1 MECFNSRAHEGRDDQ
16 PVINLE
22 DAIVSIHAPTRGATL
37 LLARACES
45 WRFNS
50 RAHEGRDLPI
60 RPKSNVLGRFQFT
73 RPRGARQC
81 VDGLPSVF
89 GKFQFT
95 RPRGARRQTR
105 SKKGLRKSF
114 NSRAHEGRDG
124 GYCIILLY
132 WNARAL
138 FRELAGTHR
147 PVRHQSLLFVM
158 HATLSP
164 FNTTSQNS
172 LFHCQRATTVR
183 LTPCT
188 A

>member
-1 MECFNSRAHEGRDDQ
+1 MICAAVFQFTR
-16 PVINLE
+16 P
-22 DAIVSIHAPTRGATL
+22 RGA
-37 LLARACES
+37 RPRS
-45 WRFNS
+45 QMPRKRFQPRFNS
-50 RAHEGRDLPI
+50 RAHEGRDLTKHILRQEPVVSI
-60 RPKSNVLGRFQFT
+60 HAPT
-73 RPRGARQC
+73 RGATPTSQGWFSEIHGFNSRAHEGRDDHFEDF
-81 VDGLPSVF
+81 VTGS
-89 GKFQFT
+89 T
-95 RPRGARRQTR
+95 
-105 SKKGLRKSF
+105 SF

-132 WNARAL
+132 WNARDL

>member
-1 MECFNSRAHEGRDDQ
+1 ME
-16 PVINLE
+16 L
-22 DAIVSIHAPTRGATL
+22 HAA
-37 LLARACES
+37 
-45 WRFNS
+45 
-50 RAHEGRDLPI
+50 
-60 RPKSNVLGRFQFT
+60 RFQFT
-73 RPRGARQC
+73 RPRGARQKIGEC
-81 VDGLPSVF
+81 AKTPISFNSRAHEGRDNLLRISSLGRFSFQFTRPR
-89 GKFQFT
+89 GARHGRNARTRNAHTFQFT
-95 RPRGARRQTR
+95 RPRGARRRRATW
-105 SKKGLRKSF
+105 SSTTSGF